1 MSYFSKFPEIL
12 YPFVLKGKPTLIS
25 VKDIA
30 LNVRI
35 RTNVLSNVSLYDTY
49 DIQEGETPEKI
60 SEKLYGDPSYHW
72 VIMLANNRYDLYSD
86 FPLSSTAL
94 EEYVKRK
101 YGEDNV
107 YSPHMLWGEYHFEDE
122 QGRIV
127 DGPASATVKLISN
140 YDFEFAENEKK
151 RRIKV
156 LNPSVISLI
165 VSELESAFE
174 SYVE

>member
-1 MSYFSKFPEIL
+1 MSYFSKFPDIL
-12 YPFVLKGKPTLIS
+12 YPFVINGKKTLIS
-25 VKDIA
+25 IKDIA

-35 RTNVLSNVSLYDTY
+35 RTAVLSNVSFYDTY
-49 DIQEGETPEKI
+49 DILDGETPEKI

-72 VIMLANNRYDLYSD
+72 VIMLANNRYDMYSD
-86 FPLSSTAL
+86 FPLSSSAL
-94 EEYVKRK
+94 EEYVEKK

-107 YSPHMLWGEYHFEDE
+107 NAPHTLWGEYHFEDE
-122 QGRIV
+122 NGNIV
-127 DGPASATVKLISN
+127 DGPATALVKLITN

-156 LNPSVISLI
+156 LSPSIISRL